1 MAGYEI
7 TKAEPQQLSL
17 QVKYTETGKPDFW
30 VNLRV
35 TDFSEEALH
44 RVAKQGVIRAREFW
58 DGIEGLP
65 ESVTLEVTEGTA
77 KNVVYA
83 EAPTFDG
90 VTKEISFEWVETD
103 DAITQTWTVSEKS
116 DDDKA
121 QAMRSQ
127 RDVLLARTDQFALSD
142 MTLTDAMAT
151 YRQALRDVPQQENFP
166 GEVTWPTKPE

>member
-17 QVKYTETGKPDFW
+17 QVRYTETGKPDFW

-44 RVAKQGVIRAREFW
+44 AEAKQGVIRAKEFW
-58 DGIEGLP
+58 DGIDGLP
-65 ESVTLEVTEGTA
+65 ESVTLEATEGTA
-77 KNVVYA
+77 KNVVYTD
-83 EAPTFDG
+83 APSFDSL
-90 VTKEISFEWVETD
+90 TEQASFEWVESD

-121 QAMRSQ
+121 FSIRAKRNKII
-127 RDVLLARTDQFALSD
+127 AETDRFDLSD

-151 YRQALRDVPQQENFP
+151 YRQALRDIPQQTDFP
-166 GEVTWPTKPE
+166 TTVTWPTKPE